1 MLGVGIKINIMAEQ
15 EKVTAS
21 GLSSVPTT
29 RDNEEI
35 SLQEIFL
42 LLWRNRKVIITCV
55 LVAAVI
61 GAVVAQWA
69 RPLYSSDVLLQ
80 VNVKGNSSKS
90 TKAMGEMGE
99 VLDMA
104 SPTDAEIELIKSRL
118 VLTTV
123 AQEEHLQL
131 SAQPIG
137 FWNRLLHME
146 GRMDLDSLQIP
157 AELRTE
163 KWYAVADGEDGYSV
177 IAPDGKKIL
186 DGKVGEICKAAYAG
200 DSVVIRVKFLLA
212 REGQEF
218 IIAQGSTL
226 KAGRALRGA
235 LSVAEQGKKTGII
248 SVHFSHRYPDRAAS
262 ILNTIAKTYLRQNV
276 EMRSAEAE
284 KTLEFL
290 ESQLPMVKAKLDS
303 AEKVLADYRYK
314 IGSIDMNGETKAHIS
329 KETELKRQILEMEQK
344 RQAAMRLFKAEHPSV
359 VTLSRQLGK
368 LRSELNMLKKSAHK
382 MPLTQQEV
390 ARLQEEVAVNNEI
403 YTNMLNN
410 IQQLRVVRVGEV
422 GNVRIVDLAQVE
434 SIPSK
439 PKRKKIFLIAV
450 AVGFFLGVFY
460 AYLMYLLKNGVRSA
474 SEIER
479 ETKMNVLV
487 KIPKSR
493 NKLLDKRGRMRQNM
507 PFVLQRAEDQVTESF
522 QSMMTAIN
530 FSFSHKEHS
539 VILVMGLIS
548 GVGKSFVSQ
557 NLSAIAATS
566 GKKVLLIDAD
576 MRRGSVRTGSVGLAD
591 VLVGKKSLDEAV
603 QQKYDKNMF
612 VLNAGKTNMTACGL
626 LRSDAMGNLLKEARE
641 KYDLVIVDTPPL
653 SLVTDAE
660 LICPLADYL
669 LFVLQYGKH
678 RMDDIKESLSKI
690 VRYSGKQGAVVLNQY
705 EYEPGHYGYYE
716 KEYSKQQP
724 QDYKR
729 FSFASLFF
737 LLGSRFGGRQ

>member
-1 MLGVGIKINIMAEQ
+1 MAEQ

-21 GLSSVPTT
+21 GLSSAPST

-42 LLWRNRKVIITCV
+42 LLWRNRKAIITCV

-61 GAVVAQWA
+61 GAFVAQWA

-80 VNVKGNSSKS
+80 VNMKGNSSKS

-99 VLDMA
+99 VLEMA

-118 VLTTV
+118 VLTSV
-123 AQEEHLQL
+123 AQEEHLNL
-131 SAQPIG
+131 VAQPVG

-157 AELRTE
+157 AEMRTE

-177 IAPDGKKIL
+177 IDPNGKKIL
-186 DGKVGEICKAAYAG
+186 DGKVGEICKVAYAG
-200 DSVVIRVKFLLA
+200 DSLVIRVKFLLA
-212 REGQEF
+212 EEGQKF

-235 LSVAEQGKKTGII
+235 LGVAEQGKKTGII

-262 ILNTIAKTYLRQNV
+262 ILNTIARTYLRQNV

-314 IGSIDMNGETKAHIS
+314 IGSIDMTGETKAHIS

-368 LRSELNMLKKSAHK
+368 LRSELNMLKKSAQK

-434 SIPSK
+434 SMPSK

-450 AVGFFLGVFY
+450 AVGFLVGVFY
-460 AYLMYLLKNGVRSA
+460 AYLMYMLKNGVRSA

-493 NKLLDKRGRMRQNM
+493 NKLLSRHVKMRQNI

-539 VILVMGLIS
+539 VILVMGLVS

-576 MRRGSVRTGSVGLAD
+576 MRRGAVRSGVGLAD
-591 VLVGKKSLDEAV
+591 VLVGKKTLDEAV

-612 VLNAGKTNMTACGL
+612 VLNAGRTNMTACGL
-626 LRSDAMGNLLKEARE
+626 LRSDAMDNLLKEARQ

-690 VRYSGKQGAVVLNQY
+690 MRYSGKQGAVVLNQY

-716 KEYSKQQP
+716 KEYSKQQS